1 MRQGTQ
7 VLPAASRAPQAAAEQ
22 GRFLVAFEVDVR
34 GNVSRWTHGAE
45 RVLGWS
51 ARDVIGNPPPV
62 PPPWEGLR
70 RWTGIGPGP
79 TALLDAP
86 CVWRAADGT
95 RHELSVSTSPA
106 ISVDGD
112 VLGVSI
118 SARDISARQQLQEQ
132 LQAYA
137 RDVRES
143 YGRELHRL
151 ADLEASY
158 RATVEAL
165 ATAVEAKDD
174 TTGGHIRRVCQL
186 GQLLAKAHLGST
198 AAEDPQLGYG
208 FLLHDI
214 GKLAV
219 PDAVLNKPG
228 NLDELEW
235 KLIQNHPDEGARI
248 LAAVP
253 FLDSAIDVVR
263 HHHERWDGA
272 GYPGRLRGE
281 QIPVSAR
288 IFAIV
293 DTVDAMTSDRPYRD
307 GLPLSVAL
315 DEVRAKAGTQFDPDC
330 VKTFCSL
337 PTEDIQAMLQSGAS
351 R

>member
-1 MRQGTQ
+1 MH
-7 VLPAASRAPQAAAEQ
+7 
-22 GRFLVAFEVDVR
+22 

-45 RVLGWS
+45 QVLGWK
-51 ARDVIGNPPPV
+51 AGDVIGNPPPV
-62 PPPWEGLR
+62 PPPWDGLK
-70 RWTGIGPGP
+70 RWKGIGPGP
-79 TALLDAP
+79 AALLDAP
-86 CVWRAADGT
+86 CVWRGADGVKY
-95 RHELSVSTSPA
+95 ELSVCTSPA
-106 ISVDGD
+106 ISAEGE
-112 VLGVSI
+112 VLGVTI
-118 SARDISARQQLQEQ
+118 AARDISARTQLQEQ

-158 RATVEAL
+158 HATVEAL
-165 ATAVEAKDD
+165 AVAVEAKDD

-186 GQLLAKAHLGST
+186 GLLLAKAHLGA
-198 AAEDPQLGYG
+198 AAEDPQLAYG

-228 NLDELEW
+228 HLDADEW
-235 KLIQNHPDEGARI
+235 AQIQNHPDAGARI

-253 FLDSAIDVVR
+253 FLDTALDVVR

-272 GYPGRLRGE
+272 GYPNHLRGDE
-281 QIPVSAR
+281 IPIAAR

-293 DTVDAMTSDRPYRD
+293 DTVDAMTSDRPYRA
-307 GLPLSVAL
+307 GLPLSDAIA
-315 DEVRAKAGTQFDPDC
+315 EIKAQSGTQFDPAC
-330 VKTFCSL
+330 VATFTSL
-337 PTEDIQAMLQSGAS
+337 PTNEIQAMLQAGTVL
-351 R
+351 

>member
-1 MRQGTQ
+1 M
-7 VLPAASRAPQAAAEQ
+7 
-22 GRFLVAFEVDVR
+22 AFEVDVH

-45 RVLGWS
+45 QVLGWS
-51 ARDVIGNPPPV
+51 AKQAIGSPPPV
-62 PPPWEGLR
+62 PPPWDGIQ
-70 RWTGIGPGP
+70 RWDGIGPGP
-79 TALLDAP
+79 AALLDAP
-86 CVWRAADGT
+86 AVWRGADGT
-95 RHELSVSTSPA
+95 PYDLSVCTSPA
-106 ISVDGD
+106 ISADGQ

-118 SARDISARQQLQEQ
+118 AARDISARTQLQEQ

-137 RDVRES
+137 KDVRES

-158 RATVEAL
+158 HATVEAL
-165 ATAVEAKDD
+165 AVAVEAKDD

-186 GQLLAKAHLGST
+186 GLLLAKAHLGS
-198 AAEDPQLGYG
+198 AAEDPQLAYG
-208 FLLHDI
+208 FLLHDV

-228 NLDELEW
+228 SLDEHEW
-235 KLIQNHPDEGARI
+235 TLIQAHPEAGARI
-248 LAAVP
+248 LAPVP

-272 GYPGRLRGE
+272 GYPARLRGE
-281 QIPVSAR
+281 DIPVAAR

-307 GLPLSVAL
+307 GLPLSDAL
-315 DEVRAKAGTQFDPDC
+315 AEVQSKSGTQFDPEC
-330 VKTFCSL
+330 VRTFSSI
-337 PTEDIQAMLQSGAS
+337 PAHEIQAMLQSGTLL
-351 R
+351 